1 MPTVPRVYNVPMTT
15 NEIAEAV
22 QKHAVQNYENS
33 GWDYIVECW
42 DRRAIEEE
50 LIRSRIYTVDAAVKA
65 FAELA
70 EIWDDRRKDAE
81 AEIF

>member
-1 MPTVPRVYNVPMTT
+1 MPMTT

-22 QKHAVQNYENS
+22 QKHAVENYEKN

-42 DRRAIEEE
+42 TRNDIE
-50 LIRSRIYTVDAAVKA
+50 T
-65 FAELA
+65 ELA
-70 EIWDDRRKDAE
+70 IANITDVLEAIKMFEQLARIWDDRRKDAE